1 MDVLGFWKVKK
12 VMMFGEDDSDPW
24 RSVEE
29 VLESGFED
37 TEMLTARFFFDEDG
51 SVKVVAPLPEGVSQE
66 EVDRAVKAG
75 KVHLFGESS
84 MVIGRYSW
92 KEEGGK
98 LFVDSGFGG
107 GEPDWAEVTETDGM
121 LDFLM
126 YKLARE

>member
-24 RSVEE
+24 KSVEE

-51 SVKVVAPLPEGVSQE
+51 SVKVVVPLPEDVSQ
-66 EVDRAVKAG
+66 
-75 KVHLFGESS
+75 
-84 MVIGRYSW
+84 
-92 KEEGGK
+92 EEGGK
-98 LFVDSGFGG
+98 LFIDSGFGG
-107 GEPDWAEVTETDGM
+107 GEPDWGEVIETDGM

-126 YKLARE
+126 YKLVRERSGF